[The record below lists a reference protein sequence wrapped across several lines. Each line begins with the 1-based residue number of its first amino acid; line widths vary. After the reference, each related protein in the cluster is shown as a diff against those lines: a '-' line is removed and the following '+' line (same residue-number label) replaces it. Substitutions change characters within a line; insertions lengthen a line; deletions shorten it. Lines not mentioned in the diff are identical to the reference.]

1 MITTKSRKKGNVFYY
16 DFVRQGKRYSGVC
29 EGCTTLREAEAY
41 EKERKATASR
51 AAEQKN
57 IRAFVENFRDELT
70 GGTKIALADAFELSL
85 LKPRSRHPGEKLV
98 RLKRTIFRDFVAFM
112 AAKYPEVT
120 NIAGVTPKH
129 AEEYIALLRTS
140 GRFEKD
146 VTYSRGKGKISRTAD
161 TIPSPRTANYYQ
173 DVCAEVFRLLAR
185 DAGIVDNPFEAIP
198 KLAKKEETREA
209 FTSEELKL
217 IYEHADNFT
226 RPLFTVAI
234 MTALREGDICTLKWS
249 DIDFNENVIRRIM
262 NKTRRLVEIP
272 LSDSL
277 TAFLEEQKKNADPVY
292 VFPEHARMY
301 KTNPTGVSYRIKQF
315 LEGLGIQ
322 TTRTPEGRSRAVS
335 VKDLHSCR
343 HTFCYYAGMMG
354 IPLAVVQ
361 SIVGHMTPEMTKH
374 YSAHATLE
382 DKRSGISK
390 MGNFLDMTP
399 RRLPDGSA
407 EPERAELHTLA
418 DTLPLEKVRAL
429 LAAAASL

>member
-1 MITTKSRKKGNVFYY
+1 M
-16 DFVRQGKRYSGVC
+16 VRQRKDGGNYYYQFIKDGKRYSGVC
-29 EGCTTLREAEAY
+29 EGCSTLREAEAY

-51 AAEQKN
+51 AAEQKSV
-57 IRAFVENFRDELT
+57 RAFVENFREELT

-85 LKPRSRHPGEKLV
+85 LKPRSRRPSGKV
-98 RLKRTIFRDFVAFM
+98 IQQKREVFRDFVAFM
-112 AAKYPEVT
+112 AAKYPDVT
-120 NIAGVTPKH
+120 DIVGVLPRH
-129 AEEYIALLRTS
+129 AEEYITLVRNS
-140 GRFEKD
+140 GRFDKN
-146 VTYSRGKGKISRTAD
+146 VTYSRKGRTMTRLAEGIPSSRTVNLYL
-161 TIPSPRTANYYQ
+161 T
-173 DVCAEVFRLLAR
+173 VCAEVFRLLAR
-185 DAGIVDNPFEAIP
+185 DAGILDNPFSIP
-198 KLAKKEETREA
+198 KLKKEEETREA
-209 FTSEELKL
+209 FTAEELKL
-217 IYEHADNFT
+217 IYEHADDFT

-301 KTNPTGVSYRIKQF
+301 KSNPTGVSYRIKQF

-354 IPLAVVQ
+354 IPLAFVQ

-382 DKRSGISK
+382 DKRNGISK

-399 RRLPDGSA
+399 RRLLDNAA
-407 EPERAELHTLA
+407 EPERAELHALA
-418 DTLPLEKVRAL
+418 DSLPIEKVRAL